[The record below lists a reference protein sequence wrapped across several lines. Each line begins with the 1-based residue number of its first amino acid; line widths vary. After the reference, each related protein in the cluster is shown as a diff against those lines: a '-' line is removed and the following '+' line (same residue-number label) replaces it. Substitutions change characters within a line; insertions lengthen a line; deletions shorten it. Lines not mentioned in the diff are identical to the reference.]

1 MNGGRTCHM
10 PGRAA
15 ARKHQG
21 DGDAVAR
28 VAFSLSRTPDF
39 IPETNAASWPQTTS
53 PVCPPMSK
61 TFSNQGAWNDA
72 NDALT
77 DDAPVE
83 RITYRL

>member
-15 ARKHQG
+15 ARKHHG

-39 IPETNAASWPQTTS
+39 IPETNAASWPQTIS
-53 PVCPPMSK
+53 PVCTQMLEHLV
-61 TFSNQGAWNDA
+61 TRVRWQMR
-72 NDALT
+72 T
-77 DDAPVE
+77 T
-83 RITYRL
+83 R